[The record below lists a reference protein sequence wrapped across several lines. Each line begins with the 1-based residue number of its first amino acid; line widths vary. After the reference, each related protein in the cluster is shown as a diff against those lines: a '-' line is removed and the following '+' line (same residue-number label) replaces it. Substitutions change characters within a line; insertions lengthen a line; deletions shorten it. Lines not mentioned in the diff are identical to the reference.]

1 MLSAGCVPLSLALVG
16 LGKVLERRA
25 GLSISFR
32 LGNFLEVIFFSP
44 KLGRQALLHAL
55 IFFYLPYSSIFSH
68 VLLLPSPPPSSVQ
81 IEALKIKPPDP
92 VEVGGF
98 RVASGHLRMRT
109 PRQSLTP
116 VTDK

>member
-1 MLSAGCVPLSLALVG
+1 MLSAGYVPLSIALVG

-25 GLSISFR
+25 GLSR
-32 LGNFLEVIFFSP
+32 LGSFLEVIFFSP

-55 IFFYLPYSSIFSH
+55 IFFYLPYSSVFSH
-68 VLLLPSPPPSSVQ
+68 FLLLPSPPPSSVQ

-98 RVASGHLRMRT
+98 GVASGHLRMRK
-109 PRQSLTP
+109 PSQRLTP

>member
-25 GLSISFR
+25 GLSR
-32 LGNFLEVIFFSP
+32 LGSFLEVIFFSP

-55 IFFYLPYSSIFSH
+55 IFFYLLYSSVFSH
-68 VLLLPSPPPSSVQ
+68 VLLLPPPPPSSVQ

-98 RVASGHLRMRT
+98 GVASGHLRMRT
-109 PRQSLTP
+109 PRQRLTP